1 MDDVLDGRTARRNR
15 NRDAVLDA
23 VLELFTEGSLS
34 PGVPDVAERSGV
46 SLRSVYR
53 YFDDTDEL
61 IRSAIARNMGRIRP
75 LFVIDGLG
83 EGDLEQRVERIV
95 TSRVRLF
102 DENAPIM
109 RATLRTAPTNEIIR
123 EQHER
128 NLEELRRQIEAMFE
142 PELRSLAAVERLE
155 VIAAI
160 DVLLGFA
167 ALEHLI
173 HSGCSVDECR
183 RILRRSVFAVL
194 AHPGGP
200 D

>member
-1 MDDVLDGRTARRNR
+1 MDDVLDGRTARRQR

-34 PGVPDVAERSGV
+34 PGAPEVAERSGV

-61 IRSAIARNMGRIRP
+61 IRLAIARNMSRIRP
-75 LFVIDGLG
+75 LFVVEGLG
-83 EGDLEQRVERIV
+83 EGAMEERVERIV
-95 TSRVRLF
+95 ASRVRLF
-102 DENAPIM
+102 SENAPMM

-123 EQHER
+123 QQYEH

-142 PELRSLAAVERLE
+142 PELGLLDRVEQREVVAAM
-155 VIAAI
+155 
-160 DVLLGFA
+160 DVLLGFS

-173 HSGCSVDECR
+173 ANRGCSVDECR
-183 RILRRSVFAVL
+183 RILRRSVSAVL
-194 AHPGGP
+194 ARPN
-200 D
+200 